1 MNGAALGWEA
11 CADSFAA
18 MPEMEMALL
27 LGADIGDP
35 RAQLDAAVSAIEARI
50 GRVISHSRDHW
61 TKPWGFEADT
71 LFLNRALLVRTAL
84 DPFAALHVCLRIEQD
99 LGRVRHPSEV
109 PTSRTIDIDVL
120 AVDDRV
126 LETPELTLPHPRL
139 HLRRFALAPLC
150 DVAPA
155 WNHPI
160 LHRTALELLNA
171 LPRT

>member
-1 MNGAALGWEA
+1 
-11 CADSFAA
+11 
-18 MPEMEMALL
+18 MPEKEVALL
-27 LGADIGDP
+27 LGADLGDP
-35 RAQLDAAVSAIEARI
+35 RAQLDAAGSAIKARI
-50 GRVISHSRDHW
+50 GKVIAHSRDHW

-84 DPFAALHVCLRIEQD
+84 DPFAVLHACLRIEQD
-99 LGRVRHPSEV
+99 LGRVRHPSAV
-109 PTSRTIDIDVL
+109 PTSRTIDIDLL
-120 AVDDRV
+120 AIGDRV
-126 LETPELTLPHPRL
+126 LETSQLTLPHPRL

-160 LHRTALELLNA
+160 LQHSSLELLNA